1 MSDPQTPSGRRR
13 YRRRIRWHLHAAQAP
28 GVLNNQREEF
38 FRDRVS
44 LHTSRGTMDPVSGLA
59 FGSVAEASLKN
70 SSTLD
75 PIVPR

>member
-1 MSDPQTPSGRRR
+1 MSPRRAELYGSESAR
-13 YRRRIRWHLHAAQAP
+13 QGSKKINLSIGGKGAI
-28 GVLNNQREEF
+28 NQREEF

-44 LHTSRGTMDPVSGLA
+44 LHTSRGEMDLVSGLA
-59 FGSVAEASLKN
+59 FGSFAEASLKN